1 MMTLDDIVKALHDRK
16 ATIVSQEVGLSY
28 QTVWRIARGET
39 KNVSYDT
46 AKKLSD
52 YLTDKVMKC
61 T

>member
-1 MMTLDDIVKALHDRK
+1 MMALDDIVKALHDRK

-52 YLTDKVMKC
+52 YLSDKVMK
-61 T
+61 

>member
-1 MMTLDDIVKALHDRK
+1 MMALDDIVRALHDRK
-16 ATIVSQEVGLSY
+16 ATVVSQEVGLSY

-52 YLTDKVMKC
+52 YLTNKVM

>member
-1 MMTLDDIVKALHDRK
+1 MMALDDIVKALHDRK
-16 ATIVSQEVGLSY
+16 ATVVSQEVGLSY

-52 YLTDKVMKC
+52 YLTNKVMA
-61 T
+61 

>member
-1 MMTLDDIVKALHDRK
+1 MMALDDIVRALHDRK
-16 ATIVSQEVGLSY
+16 ATVVSQEVGLSY

-52 YLTDKVMKC
+52 YLTYKGMK
-61 T
+61 

>member
-1 MMTLDDIVKALHDRK
+1 MMALDDIVKALHDRK
-16 ATIVSQEVGLSY
+16 ATVVSQEVGLSY

-52 YLTDKVMKC
+52 YLTNKVM

>member
-1 MMTLDDIVKALHDRK
+1 MMALDDIVKALHDRK
-16 ATIVSQEVGLSY
+16 ATVVSQEVGLSY

-52 YLTDKVMKC
+52 YLSNKVMK
-61 T
+61 

>member
-1 MMTLDDIVKALHDRK
+1 MMALDDIVRALHDRK
-16 ATIVSQEVGLSY
+16 ATVVSQEVGLSY

-52 YLTDKVMKC
+52 YLTYKVMK
-61 T
+61 

>member
-16 ATIVSQEVGLSY
+16 ATVVAQEVGLSY
-28 QTVWRIARGET
+28 QTVWRVARGET

-52 YLTDKVMKC
+52 YLNNKGK
-61 T
+61 

>member
-1 MMTLDDIVKALHDRK
+1 MTLDDIVRALHDRK
-16 ATIVSQEVGLSY
+16 ATVVSQEVGLSY

-52 YLTDKVMKC
+52 YLTNKVMA
-61 T
+61 

>member
-1 MMTLDDIVKALHDRK
+1 MMTLDDIVRALHDRK
-16 ATIVSQEVGLSY
+16 ATVVSQEVGLSY

-52 YLTDKVMKC
+52 YLTNKVMA
-61 T
+61 

>member
-1 MMTLDDIVKALHDRK
+1 MMALDDIVRALHDRK
-16 ATIVSQEVGLSY
+16 ATVVSQEVGLSY

-52 YLTDKVMKC
+52 YLTDKVMK
-61 T
+61 

>member
-1 MMTLDDIVKALHDRK
+1 MMALDDIVKALHDRK
-16 ATIVSQEVGLSY
+16 ATVVSQEVGLSY

-52 YLTDKVMKC
+52 YLTDKDVK
-61 T
+61 

>member
-1 MMTLDDIVKALHDRK
+1 MMALDDIVKALHDRK
-16 ATIVSQEVGLSY
+16 ATVVSQEVGLSY

-52 YLTDKVMKC
+52 YLTDKVMK
-61 T
+61 